1 MSSDYIK
8 NLQSKPESSK
18 IKILWFFSGL
28 MVVLVLMIWV
38 SSFGEYKAAFNN
50 PVGDNKTVSS
60 LKASVLNSFVKNR
73 QENNAPKIRE
83 SQPAVKQQEN
93 YNKNSKENTQNKKP
107 QDLNYK
113 PQTEEPKKKES
124 YFKLPVE

>member
-1 MSSDYIK
+1 MLSDYIK

-93 YNKNSKENTQNKKP
+93 YNKNSKENTQDKKP